1 MTPTPELVTS
11 ADMVFVTL
19 NYRLGPLG
27 FMALNVKDAESQQP
41 IRGNFGLMDQ
51 YLAMEWVKNNSRAFG
66 ADPDK
71 VRTTPRDVISYHKL
85 LCIAGLHVP
94 FGTESICKL
103 PGTCRYAIFWK
114 LCLQHTRGTSLF
126 FFILYVDV
134 YLELSRP
141 SSFRRVHPGDALPT
155 Y

>member
-51 YLAMEWVKNNSRAFG
+51 YLGMEWVKNNSRAFG

-71 VRTTPRDVISYHKL
+71 VRTTPRDVISYHEL
-85 LCIAGLHVP
+85 LCSYAMGCMYSYMCLLVPSQFVSYLVHVDMLSS
-94 FGTESICKL
+94 GSYANSIPAVLRFFYKL
-103 PGTCRYAIFWK
+103 M
-114 LCLQHTRGTSLF
+114 
-126 FFILYVDV
+126 
-134 YLELSRP
+134 
-141 SSFRRVHPGDALPT
+141 SS
-155 Y
+155 